1 MRAFYTLL
9 RAMAEFDLAIARSTG
24 RNPEHIAALSADV
37 ARWELAL
44 FKLDTSRSL

>member
-24 RNPEHIAALSADV
+24 RNPEHIAVLAADV
-37 ARWELAL
+37 GRWDLEIFKIDARRPL
-44 FKLDTSRSL
+44 